1 MIFDLLMIF
10 DALTITGILV
20 AALSGGFIVAL
31 KGQNDREQFLYGNRP
46 EPQFG

>member
-1 MIFDLLMIF
+1 MIF

-31 KGQNDREQFLYGNRP
+31 KSQNDREQLLSGDGR
-46 EPQFG
+46 ELQFR